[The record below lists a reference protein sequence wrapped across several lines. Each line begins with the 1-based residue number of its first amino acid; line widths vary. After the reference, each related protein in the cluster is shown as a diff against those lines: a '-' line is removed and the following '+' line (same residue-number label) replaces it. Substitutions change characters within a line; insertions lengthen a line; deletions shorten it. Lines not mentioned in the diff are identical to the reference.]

1 MLPRLE
7 LTPTHCIKTVLQPL
21 LDNIHIPINGSLNCK
36 DLFASV
42 LGMAT
47 WNRSIHSI
55 KKQYYKTPCETSMRY
70 HLQKIELDQ
79 LIEHNTK
86 ILLQSSLET
95 LKQKKKHDFAIDY
108 TNDPYYGGIDDS
120 NNRYVIRGQA
130 KKSTNSF
137 YSYIS
142 LCIID
147 KDERVTISVLPVK
160 KGKSKTD
167 YLKYF
172 IDQIKQIKLKIN
184 VLCLDREFYSRDVF
198 SFLQENDVPHIVP
211 VVKMGKKLKN
221 ILDGTKKR
229 YDTYTMNSTK
239 GKVELDLTIDVK
251 YRKGKRGK
259 NGCENLGFLV
269 YGIDW
274 DPRKV
279 SDTYRKRFAIES
291 SYRMRNVVKP
301 KTCSKDPMLRYFYA
315 LISFLFKNAWVS
327 IQRMHFMKVKRGP
340 KTIESDMF
348 RFDMF
353 VHLIVEW
360 VRRKLKA
367 RLTVK
372 CFR

>member
-1 MLPRLE
+1 
-7 LTPTHCIKTVLQPL
+7 
-21 LDNIHIPINGSLNCK
+21 
-36 DLFASV
+36 
-42 LGMAT
+42 
-47 WNRSIHSI
+47 
-55 KKQYYKTPCETSMRY
+55 
-70 HLQKIELDQ
+70 
-79 LIEHNTK
+79 
-86 ILLQSSLET
+86 
-95 LKQKKKHDFAIDY
+95 
-108 TNDPYYGGIDDS
+108 
-120 NNRYVIRGQA
+120 VIRGQA
-130 KKSTNSF
+130 NKSTNSF

-167 YLKYF
+167 YLKYS
-172 IDQIKQIKLKIN
+172 IDQIKLKIN
-184 VLCLDREFYSRDVF
+184 VLCLDREFYSREVF
-198 SFLQENDVPHIVP
+198 SFLQENEVPHIVP
-211 VVKMGKKLKN
+211 VVKMGKRLKN

-229 YDTYTMNSTK
+229 YDTYTMNNTK
-239 GKVELDLTIDVK
+239 GKVELDIAIDVK
-251 YRKGKRGK
+251 YRKRKRGK
-259 NGCENLGFLV
+259 NGSENLGFVV

-360 VRRKLKA
+360 VRGKLKV